1 MVLKEPLSMQK
12 MLIEEGEEWCFNEGC
27 LSIYQM
33 FVRTFTEIQ
42 KITLSIGRRFCSKK
56 QN

>member
-27 LSIYQM
+27 LSSIPD
-33 FVRTFTEIQ
+33 VRE
-42 KITLSIGRRFCSKK
+42 GRLLKSKK
-56 QN
+56 SH